1 MAYTETTT
9 TGYGTRVG
17 NSFKS
22 IGTGFILFCAAT
34 ALLWW
39 NEGRAV
45 KTAKM
50 LEEAGSAWVEMPNP
64 SKIDQSLDG
73 ELVCGTAL
81 ATTED
86 SLIDKDFGIGAKA
99 IAIKRHVEYYQW
111 VEHAESKSED
121 KLGGKEVTTTT
132 YTYSQQWVSSPVQ
145 SSQFKD
151 PAYQNKNTVLATVED
166 AEQYAENV
174 TFGAYKLP
182 ESLIHSISSKE
193 AMELAISDDLLK
205 QLDKNAQTA
214 YERFYGVQQKNQQPT
229 QQPVQQPAIPD
240 SVRALMSDSAK
251 AVADSLQAVNDSI
264 NKAMANAQ
272 NRKDYDYIHV
282 AGNVLYYGR
291 VPGSPQIGDV
301 RVTFEKIVPAKVTVM
316 AVADGDSF
324 KPFKAKNGKRFETL
338 VMGKKTGDEIIEDAE
353 DANTMWTWM
362 LRIVGIM
369 LVISALKMI
378 FGFLSMILKVVPF
391 LSSIMGFGIGIVCT
405 VIGVVWSLIV
415 IAIAWIFYRP
425 VLGIILLIIAG
436 FLVWVFAF
444 KGKEKLKELAA
455 KAKDKSAAP
464 QAAPAPAAPA
474 EQTGIVSSSDNIEA

>member
-50 LEEAGSAWVEMPNP
+50 LEEAGSSYVEMPNP
-64 SKIDQSLDG
+64 GKIDASLDG
-73 ELVCGTAL
+73 ELICGTAM

-86 SLIDKDFGIGAKA
+86 SLMDKEFGIGAKA

-111 VEHAESKSED
+111 VEHSESKSED

-174 TFGAYKLP
+174 AFGAYKLN

-214 YERFYGVQQKNQQPT
+214 YERFYGVQ
-229 QQPVQQPAIPD
+229 
-240 SVRALMSDSAK
+240 
-251 AVADSLQAVNDSI
+251 
-264 NKAMANAQ
+264 NK
-272 NRKDYDYIHV
+272 KDYDYIHV
-282 AGNVLYYGR
+282 AGNVLYYGK
-291 VPGSPQIGDV
+291 VPGSPQVGDV

-316 AVADGDSF
+316 AVVDGDTF

-338 VMGKKTGDEIIEDAE
+338 VMGKKTGDEIIEDAQ
-353 DANTMWTWM
+353 DANSMWTWM

-391 LSSIMGFGIGIVCT
+391 LASIMGFGVGIVCT

-425 VLGIILLIIAG
+425 VLGIILLLIAG

-444 KGKEKLKELAA
+444 KGKEKLKEIAA
-455 KAKDKSAAP
+455 KAKNKAQQPVPAAAP
-464 QAAPAPAAPA
+464 
-474 EQTGIVSSSDNIEA
+474 TGETTTMTSNDNIEA